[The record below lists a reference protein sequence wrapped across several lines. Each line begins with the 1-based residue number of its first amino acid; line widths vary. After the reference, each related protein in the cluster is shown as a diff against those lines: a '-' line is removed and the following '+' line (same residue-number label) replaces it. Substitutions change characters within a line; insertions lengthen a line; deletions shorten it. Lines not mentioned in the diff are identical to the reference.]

1 MDLVDPKKIR
11 LLPGQGIEAAF
22 SEGTAGESEVG
33 IFVRSEFGSL
43 PRNGDTGVL
52 QRAGVV
58 HFNNVL
64 LVLTMVRVGG
74 ERDEIFDIWWNYHSP
89 EGDEHFRCMAEQDR
103 LVLHFYNEEGREF
116 SMDSGN
122 GFQKFFASLPPLLKR
137 SRPWTDIE
145 FDRAVRGFCAKSYPK
160 ENLWEMIRYGISV
173 EEESEET
180 PGPDEYPGDIP
191 EDLKPFY
198 TYLPGQGHSINI
210 IPSILEDQAMEGDP
224 GEHLLPAPVKTVLRC
239 GIRWVRGY
247 PVAPIP
253 FIPGHGLAVP
263 PEDSEL

>member
-1 MDLVDPKKIR
+1 MVLIDPKKIR
-11 LLPGQGIEAAF
+11 LLPGQGIEAAY
-22 SEGTAGESEVG
+22 SEGSTQEGEVG
-33 IFVRSEFGSL
+33 LFVRSEFG
-43 PRNGDTGVL
+43 PFRKNGDVGIL

-58 HFNNVL
+58 HFNDVL

-74 ERDEIFDIWWNYHSP
+74 NQDELFDIWWNYHARD
-89 EGDEHFRCMAEQDR
+89 GMEHFQRMSEQDR
-103 LVLHFYNEEGREF
+103 LMLHFCNEEGRAF

-122 GFQKFFASLPPLLKR
+122 EFRKFFASLPPLLKKAQ
-137 SRPWTDIE
+137 PWTDIE

-160 ENLWEMIRYGISV
+160 ENLWDMIQYGV
-173 EEESEET
+173 AEEEESDQVPEV
-180 PGPDEYPGDIP
+180 DEYPGNIP

-198 TYLPGQGHSINI
+198 IYLPGQGHSINI
-210 IPSILEDQAMEGDP
+210 IPSILEEQAMEGNP

-263 PEDSEL
+263 PEDTEL